1 MTDHHHDRSE
11 ALLDAFRAALT
22 TTDAVPDEVVA
33 AAKASFTWRTIDA
46 ELAEL
51 SYDSLLVGELAGTR
65 GEAETRTL
73 SFEFGAVGIEIEV
86 ETDGPSRRLVGQ
98 IAPGVPESIEVH
110 HVSGGEPPRSRA
122 RSARQVLG
130 HRGRARRRAP
140 PAPLRTRG
148 GTCDAA
154 DGMGDH
160 LTSAIELADAATARP
175 AIMIETER

>member
-11 ALLDAFRAALT
+11 ALLDALRAALT

-51 SYDSLLVGELAGTR
+51 SYDSLLAGELAGTR

-73 SFEFGAVGIEIEV
+73 SFEFGAVGIEIEI
-86 ETDGPSRRLVGQ
+86 ETDGSARRLVGQ

-110 HVSGGEPPRSRA
+110 HVSGGEPHMIVPDRHGRFSVA
-122 RSARQVLG
+122 GVE
-130 HRGRARRRAP
+130 RGAVRLLLRFVP
-140 PAPLRTRG
+140 GEGPAML
-148 GTCDAA
+148 
-154 DGMGDH
+154 
-160 LTSAIELADAATARP
+160 LTEWVTI
-175 AIMIETER
+175 

>member
-11 ALLDAFRAALT
+11 ALLDALRAALT

-51 SYDSLLVGELAGTR
+51 SYDSLLAGELAGTR
-65 GEAETRTL
+65 GGAETRTL

-110 HVSGGEPPRSRA
+110 HVAGGEALVIAPDRHGRFS
-122 RSARQVLG
+122 VDG
-130 HRGRARRRAP
+130 VERGAVRLLLRFVAGEG
-140 PAPLRTRG
+140 PAML
-148 GTCDAA
+148 
-154 DGMGDH
+154 
-160 LTSAIELADAATARP
+160 LTEWVTI
-175 AIMIETER
+175 

>member
-11 ALLDAFRAALT
+11 ALLDALRAALT

-73 SFEFGAVGIEIEV
+73 SFEFGAVGIEIEI
-86 ETDGPSRRLVGQ
+86 ETDGPARRLVGQ

-110 HVSGGEPPRSRA
+110 HVSGGEPLVIGPDRHGRFSLTG
-122 RSARQVLG
+122 VE
-130 HRGRARRRAP
+130 RGAVRLLLRFVP
-140 PAPLRTRG
+140 GEGPAML
-148 GTCDAA
+148 
-154 DGMGDH
+154 
-160 LTSAIELADAATARP
+160 LTEWVTI
-175 AIMIETER
+175 